1 MLTQP
6 CIKSVTLA
14 TGSSSNAASGSIYIE
29 SGKSGRGGNITLQ
42 SGASDEVGGSTLIL
56 GGDGIGGGGPMFL
69 MGGKDLST
77 DEDTGKAGGMVRIEG
92 GLSTVGD
99 GGTLSIAGGS
109 SENGMGGSVN
119 IESGSSVLGQ
129 SGSILIKAN
138 PSEILDGGDISVE
151 AGRTTGLA
159 SKGGSIL
166 IAAGDG
172 ADVSEGDGGDGGTL
186 TLRGGL
192 ARGSSFI
199 DAGGDAIFQGG
210 DCEYMHGHVCFHFE
224 TELLLTFIQP
234 LLERVVLFA
243 SSLVHRNWDHL
254 VRYRLSRRHL
264 DQMVCQAK

>member
-29 SGKSGRGGNITLQ
+29 SGKSVVGRGGNITLQ

-109 SENGMGGSVN
+109 SENGVGGSVN

-224 TELLLTFIQP
+224 TE
-234 LLERVVLFA
+234 
-243 SSLVHRNWDHL
+243 
-254 VRYRLSRRHL
+254 
-264 DQMVCQAK
+264 